1 VTRST
6 EAALPD
12 THVHYLPSAHVGD
25 EFRIVVGSC
34 EGAPA
39 GAGVLVVLDAFY
51 FFGTALETVRLLAMS
66 GHIEP
71 LLVVGVG
78 YRPLTI
84 ADTTRL
90 RQRDFTSVV
99 DARAPGDPGMPP
111 GADRFAAFLEEE
123 LEPCILAR
131 HDVADDGLG
140 VLGYSQGG
148 LFATHLL
155 LTRPSAFRRYGI
167 GSPSYWYGPRVIF
180 ETEERYASA
189 HGDLPARV
197 YVSIGE
203 YENPAGDD
211 RRREQMSPEA
221 REASLRAEAEFPMED
236 EVGYARDLVERLQAR
251 RYPNLDITFEVL
263 PGEYHPTAPPV
274 TISRAVRHLYDAPR

>member
-131 HDVADDGLG
+131 HDVAI
-140 VLGYSQGG
+140 
-148 LFATHLL
+148 HLL
-155 LTRPSAFRRYGI
+155 LTKAIRLPALRHRQPLVLVRSQ
-167 GSPSYWYGPRVIF
+167 
-180 ETEERYASA
+180 
-189 HGDLPARV
+189 GDL
-197 YVSIGE
+197 
-203 YENPAGDD
+203 
-211 RRREQMSPEA
+211 
-221 REASLRAEAEFPMED
+221 
-236 EVGYARDLVERLQAR
+236 RDGGALCER
-251 RYPNLDITFEVL
+251 PW
-263 PGEYHPTAPPV
+263 
-274 TISRAVRHLYDAPR
+274 